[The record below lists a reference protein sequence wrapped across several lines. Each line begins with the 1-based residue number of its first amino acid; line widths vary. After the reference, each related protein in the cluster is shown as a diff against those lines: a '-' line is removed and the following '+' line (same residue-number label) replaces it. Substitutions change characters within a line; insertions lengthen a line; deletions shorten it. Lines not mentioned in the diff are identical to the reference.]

1 MVANRRHY
9 WTAEEF
15 LAFEANDEFKHELV
29 NGEVYDMTGGAG
41 EHSHIAANVIG
52 EFYSRLS
59 SSNCSA
65 LTSDMMLKA
74 AQGQYVY
81 PDMSVVC
88 GQPLYE
94 DDSRL
99 ALLNPVLVVEVT
111 SATSATYD
119 RGMKREFYQL
129 MPSVRA
135 CVIIDQHRVYAE
147 LYLRADI
154 GWHYQI
160 FDRLDAVIPLE
171 FINCQLPLAQVYS
184 GIDIREAQAD

>member
-15 LAFEANDEFKHELV
+15 LAFAANSEFKHELV
-29 NGEVYDMTGGAG
+29 NGEVYDMTGGTG
-41 EHSHIAANVIG
+41 EHSQIAANVIG
-52 EFYSRLS
+52 EFYTRLS

-74 AQGQYVY
+74 APGQYVY

-88 GQPLYE
+88 GQPVYE

-99 ALLNPVLVVEVT
+99 VLLNPVLVVEVT

-119 RGMKREFYQL
+119 RGMKREFYQH
-129 MPSVRA
+129 MPSLRA
-135 CVIIDQHRVYAE
+135 YLIIDQQRVYAE
-147 LYLRADI
+147 LYLRIDI
-154 GWHYQI
+154 GWHYQV
-160 FDRLDAVIPLE
+160 FDSADAVIPLD

-184 GIDIREAQAD
+184 GIDMLDAQAD